1 MARKSVNRQPGT
13 RKENGC
19 MFDGSPSFALQGDDE
34 RSRLSQTES
43 LRLEAVNG
51 IRKLRLQ
58 VRPRSE
64 VDKSRLERLLGT
76 VLPGGPQ
83 EKVNNDAAAYWL
95 APNDWLLVNPAADT
109 DSIKIALLDASGDA
123 TSVVTD
129 VTDAWSI
136 IDISGE
142 DAPARLA
149 QGCPVDLHD
158 SAFPSG
164 RYALTRLQHLSVII
178 HRLDDTPR
186 FRILVDRSVA
196 QYLRDWLVV

>member
-1 MARKSVNRQPGT
+1 
-13 RKENGC
+13 

-34 RSRLSQTES
+34 RSRLSQTER

-58 VRPRSE
+58 VRPRSGA
-64 VDKSRLERLLGT
+64 DKSRLERLLGT
-76 VLPGGPQ
+76 VLPGGPE

-109 DSIKIALLDASGDA
+109 DSIKVALRDASGDA
-123 TSVVTD
+123 TSVVTE
-129 VTDAWSI
+129 VTDSWSI
-136 IDISGE
+136 IDLSGE

-149 QGCPVDLHD
+149 QGCSVDLHY
-158 SAFPSG
+158 SVFPAG

-178 HRLDDTPR
+178 HRLDDIPR
-186 FRILVDRSVA
+186 FRVLVDRSVA
-196 QYLRDWLVV
+196 QYLRDWLVG

>member
-1 MARKSVNRQPGT
+1 MSEQI
-13 RKENGC
+13 
-19 MFDGSPSFALQGDDE
+19 PSFALQGDDGA
-34 RSRLSQTES
+34 SWSLQTE
-43 LRLEAVNG
+43 RLGLNAIDN

-58 VRPRSE
+58 VRPRAE
-64 VDKSRLERLLGT
+64 VDKGRLEKLLGT

-109 DSIKIALLDASGDA
+109 DSIKVALRDASGDA